1 MSDRIDV
8 VIVGAGP
15 AGMAAAIKAKELG
28 ASSVIVLDEQ
38 SSAGGQIW
46 RNIEHAS
53 PRISTILG
61 PDYSAGAKVA
71 AAFRN
76 ADIDH
81 IDEATVWNITQD
93 KVLNYVR
100 HGKSHEVR
108 AKTVLLCTGAQ
119 ERPFPI
125 PGWTLPGVMTAGAA
139 QVLLKG
145 SGVAAAQPPVLVGC
159 GPLLYLLCWQ
169 YLRAGLKVRAILD
182 TTSAKD
188 YLRAIPDI
196 GGAIR
201 GWRYLKKGIAL
212 ISAIKKEKIP
222 FYRGVRGLKL
232 SGESSVSSVE
242 FQYRGAT
249 KHIDTNE
256 VFLHQGVVPNTQFT
270 WALRAKHS
278 WSEKQLCWV
287 PDADET
293 GQLVDIEGIYIAGDG
308 RGIVGAKAALYQGE
322 LAAVSALTQLGLV
335 SRQKGG
341 DAIARIRQKLD
352 QEVAIRPFLEAVYR
366 PQDENRIPTSDSVT
380 VCRCEELKAGS
391 IRQFVAE
398 GCQGPNQAKSFGRC
412 GMGPCQGRM
421 CGLTVT
427 ELMARELGCSPNR
440 VGYYRIRAP
449 IKPITLAELAT
460 IEDFPST

>member
-1 MSDRIDV
+1 MSDRVDV

-15 AGMAAAIKAKELG
+15 AGMTAAIKARELG
-28 ASSVIVLDEQ
+28 AKSVVVLDEQ
-38 SSAGGQIW
+38 TSAGGQIW

-53 PRISTILG
+53 RKISTILG
-61 PDYSAGAKVA
+61 PDYVAGAKVA
-71 AAFRN
+71 SAFRKAN
-76 ADIDH
+76 VDH
-81 IDEATVWNITQD
+81 IDGAMVWNITQD

-100 HGKSHEVR
+100 HGKSYELH

-145 SGVAAAQPPVLVGC
+145 NGVAAAQPPVLIGC

-169 YLRAGLKVRAILD
+169 YLRAGIRVGAILD
-182 TTSAKD
+182 TTSARD
-188 YLRAIPDI
+188 YLQAIPDL
-196 GGAIR
+196 GSAIR

-212 ISAIKKEKIP
+212 ISEIKKEKIP
-222 FYRGVRGLKL
+222 FHRGVRDLKL
-232 SGESSVSSVE
+232 SGDSHVSSVE
-242 FQYRGAT
+242 FQCRGT
-249 KHIDTNE
+249 TERIDTNL

-270 WALRAKHS
+270 WALRAKHR
-278 WSEKQLCWV
+278 WSEKQLCWI
-287 PDADET
+287 PDVDET
-293 GQLVDIEGIYIAGDG
+293 GQLIGIEGIYVAGDG
-308 RGIVGAKAALYQGE
+308 RGIVGANAAVYQGE
-322 LAAVSALTQLGLV
+322 LAAVSALTKLGIL
-335 SRQKGG
+335 SRRKGD
-341 DAIARIRQKLD
+341 DAIMHIRKKLSR
-352 QEVAIRPFLEAVYR
+352 EVAVRPFLETVYK
-366 PQDENRIPTSDSVT
+366 PQDENRIPVSDSVT
-380 VCRCEELKAGS
+380 VCRCEELKAGE

-427 ELMARELGCSPNR
+427 ELMARELGCSPTG

-460 IEDFPST
+460 IEEFPSS